1 MDEQASDEHAPTPRR
16 GNHPLIRTIRE
27 LVETLLLAALLY
39 VGVRTFILPYQ
50 VEGASMTPNLQNRER
65 LLVNR
70 GAYAHFDANNLWNL
84 LPWEERAGNSEVYP
98 FDPPQRGDIIVFNPP
113 QQSDKPYIK
122 RIIGLPGD
130 TVSFTAG
137 HVFVNGEALEEDYID
152 GAITDCNGR
161 YCDVGPIPEGSVY
174 VLGDN
179 RTNSTDSRRFGLVTM
194 ERIIGKVFFANWPLD
209 DIGPLPDADYPD
221 EG

>member
-1 MDEQASDEHAPTPRR
+1 MDEQTPTPRR
-16 GNHPLIRTIRE
+16 RRHPFIRTVRDI
-27 LVETLLLAALLY
+27 VETLLLAAILY
-39 VGVRTFILPYQ
+39 VGVRSFVLPYQ
-50 VEGASMTPNLQNRER
+50 VEGASMTPNLHNRER

-70 GAYAHFDANNLWNL
+70 SAYSHFDANALWNL
-84 LPWEERAGNSEVYP
+84 LPGEDRTGNSEVYP
-98 FDPPQRGDIIVFNPP
+98 FDPPQRGDIIVFTPP

-130 TVSFTAG
+130 TVTFTAG
-137 HVFVNGEALEEDYID
+137 HVFINGEALDEEYID
-152 GAITDCNGR
+152 GPITECEGSH
-161 YCDVGPIPEGSVY
+161 CDVGPIPDDSVY

-194 ERIIGKVFFANWPLD
+194 DRIIGKVFFTNWPLD
-209 DIGPLPDADYPD
+209 DIGPVSQADYPD